1 MKAAREPRPP
11 QEPRSEGAIIRVRQL
26 VNRFGNQLVHDHI
39 DLTIHQGEVL
49 GIVGGSGSGKSVLM
63 RSLLGLHQPDGG
75 HIEVEGLEITTAP
88 AQEVRRIR
96 YRSGVLF
103 QSGALFSSL
112 SVADNI
118 QVPIRAY
125 TSLSPQLC
133 RELALLKMKLVGLST
148 EAANKFPSELSGGMK
163 KRAALARAII
173 LDPALLFLDEP
184 TAGLDPIAAA
194 EFDDLILYLQKHLG
208 LTVVMIT
215 HDLDSLFRICNRV
228 AVLVD
233 RKLVVGTLGELL
245 KHPHPWIRRYFHGA
259 RARAAQP
266 PPIR

>member
-1 MKAAREPRPP
+1 MKQARATD
-11 QEPRSEGAIIRVRQL
+11 AIIQVRQV
-26 VNRFGNQLVHDHI
+26 VNRFGSQLIHDHI
-39 DLTIHQGEVL
+39 DLAVRRGEVL
-49 GIVGGSGSGKSVLM
+49 GLVGGSGSGKSVLM
-63 RSLLGLHQPDGG
+63 RSMLGLHQPNEG
-75 HIEVEGLEITTAP
+75 HVEVEGLDITTAS

-103 QSGALFSSL
+103 QNGALFSSL

-133 RELALLKMKLVGLST
+133 RELALLKMKLVGLSA

-194 EFDDLILYLQKHLG
+194 EFDDLIQYLQKHLD

-215 HDLDSLFRICNRV
+215 HDLDSLFQICDRV

-233 RKLVVGTLGELL
+233 QKLVVGTLAEMLE
-245 KHPHPWIRRYFHGA
+245 HPHPWIRRYFHGP
-259 RARAAQP
+259 RARAAKQAQSQTANGA
-266 PPIR
+266 RCV

>member
-1 MKAAREPRPP
+1 MD
-11 QEPRSEGAIIRVRQL
+11 AIIQVRQL
-26 VNRFGNQLVHDHI
+26 VNRFGKQLVHDHI
-39 DLTIHQGEVL
+39 DLTIRRGEVL

-63 RSLLGLHQPDGG
+63 RSMLGLHQPDGG
-75 HIEVEGLEITTAP
+75 HIEVEGLDITTAP
-88 AQEVRRIR
+88 PRDVCRIR

-112 SVADNI
+112 SVVDNI

-125 TSLSPQLC
+125 TQLSADLC
-133 RELALLKMKLVGLST
+133 RELALLKMRMVGLSPD
-148 EAANKFPSELSGGMK
+148 AAHKFPSELSGGMV
-163 KRAALARAII
+163 KRAALARALI

-194 EFDDLILYLQKHLG
+194 EFDELIRYLQTHLG

-215 HDLDSLFRICNRV
+215 HDLDSLFQICDRV

-233 RKLVVGTLGELL
+233 KKLVVGTLPALL
-245 KHPHPWIRRYFHGA
+245 EHPHPWIRRYFHGP
-259 RARAAQP
+259 RARAAQQP
-266 PPIR
+266 PMPSASSFQSENGASHV